1 MLWPILSNWPSSAN
15 KLFLIGS
22 LVRVASARTI
32 STTPKKQPPRKQ
44 DSPELPL
51 QVSSSSS
58 GCQSQR
64 SRYPLETGDQYL
76 PQHWRPALNKPNPV
90 WSSASIQW
98 LTKVIDRIRW
108 RSHFFLSF
116 NLQCLDD
123 FSFQVIFNTNVCH
136 ARIVEIFLA
145 IPRRTQRTFVNF
157 DSFVL
162 FSFDVLFLL
171 IGQITRRRQR
181 KNWAT

>member
-1 MLWPILSNWPSSAN
+1 MRILWPILSNWPSSAN

-22 LVRVASARTI
+22 LVRAASARTI
-32 STTPKKQPPRKQ
+32 STTPKKQPTRKQ
-44 DSPELPL
+44 DSPELPP

-90 WSSASIQW
+90 SSSAFIQW
-98 LTKVIDRIRW
+98 LTKIIDRIRR

-116 NLQCLDD
+116 DLRCLDD
-123 FSFQVIFNTNVCH
+123 FRFSW
-136 ARIVEIFLA
+136 FL
-145 IPRRTQRTFVNF
+145 IRTSVVR
-157 DSFVL
+157 VL
-162 FSFDVLFLL
+162 
-171 IGQITRRRQR
+171 R
-181 KNWAT
+181 KYFWRFRDAHSEHL